1 MDVGK
6 HIEQLLRQAMVEL
19 TVSPCPSKLAA
30 ALEYGVFPGG
40 ARVRPKLVMAV
51 ARACTDKPLPL
62 AERSAVAIEFL
73 HCACLVQDDLACFD
87 NAETRRSKLSLH
99 RAYDERLAILASD
112 ALIVGAFE
120 QISALNDVDTAAQLG
135 LVKMLSHQ
143 VGAVHG
149 ITAGQAWES
158 EKQIDIDAYHRAKTG
173 ALFAASTQAGALA
186 TGADENAWAVT
197 GHLVGSAYQIADDI
211 HDVMGDTASLGKPIN
226 VDATH
231 GRPNAVHE
239 LGVDAAVS
247 KLKHLIEQV
256 VDSVP
261 NCRNADF
268 FTETIRQEAR
278 RFLPKELA
286 LSAA

>member
-6 HIEQLLRQAMVEL
+6 HIEQLLRHAIGEL

-30 ALEYGVFPGG
+30 ALDYAIFPGG

-51 ARACTDKPLPL
+51 AHACADTPNPL
-62 AERSAVAIEFL
+62 AERAAVAIELL
-73 HCACLVQDDLACFD
+73 HCASLAQDDLACFD
-87 NAETRRSKLSLH
+87 NAETRRSKPSLH

-120 QISALNDVDTAAQLG
+120 QISALRDARAESQLA
-135 LVKMLSHQ
+135 LVRMLSHQ
-143 VGAVHG
+143 VGGIHG

-158 EKQIDIDAYHRAKTG
+158 EQNIDTSAYHRAKTG

-186 TGADENAWAVT
+186 TGADEEAWAIT
-197 GHLVGSAYQIADDI
+197 GHYVGSAYQIADDI
-211 HDVMGDTASLGKPIN
+211 HDVLGDADSLGKPVN

-239 LGVDAAVS
+239 LGVDEAVAN
-247 KLKHLIEQV
+247 LKHLIEQV

-261 NCRNADF
+261 SCRNADVF
-268 FTETIRQEAR
+268 IETIRHEAR